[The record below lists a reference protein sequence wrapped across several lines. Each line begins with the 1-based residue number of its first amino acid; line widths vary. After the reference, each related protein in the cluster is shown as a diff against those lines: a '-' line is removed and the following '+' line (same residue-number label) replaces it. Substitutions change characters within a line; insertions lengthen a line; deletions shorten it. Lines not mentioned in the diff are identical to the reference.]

1 MESMNT
7 QAKARVEL
15 DMLMFKLEAVE
26 KMMREMQIS
35 VNSIKQSINPSYV
48 ESYHCITS
56 GDK

>member
-1 MESMNT
+1 MNT